1 MLSGIFR
8 TAFIIVV
15 ILSDNVSMKKISI
28 QGVKGCFHEQA
39 ARLFYKEHGLCE
51 PDILECCTFDDLYS
65 SMDRGEADAAVM
77 AIENTVSGGLLPN
90 FELLRKYDR
99 KIKGEVFLRIQQN
112 LMALPGQR
120 IEDIKEVRTHYMAI
134 NQTREFFKD
143 YPWIRLVE
151 SEDTAKSAAEV
162 AQQGLKGVGAVASM
176 LAAELYDLEVL
187 AESIETYKQNFTR
200 FLVFDDALEVD
211 KAKINKASMCFTL
224 SHTPGSLAHVLTIL
238 SFYGMNLTRIQSLP
252 IPGQE
257 WQYFFYVDIKFDDY
271 LRYEQALSAVRP
283 LMEDLNILGEY
294 ISAI

>member
-1 MLSGIFR
+1 MDSLIKFLNMER
-8 TAFIIVV
+8 
-15 ILSDNVSMKKISI
+15 KIAI

-39 ARLFYKEHGLCE
+39 ARLFYDGFGCSAPE
-51 PDILECCTFDDLYS
+51 IVECALFDDLYK
-65 SMDRGEADAAVM
+65 SMDGARADAAVM

-99 KIKGEVFLRIQQN
+99 KIKGEVFLRIKQN
-112 LMALPGQR
+112 LMALPGQKM
-120 IEDIKEVRTHYMAI
+120 EDIKEVRTHYMAI

-162 AQQGLKGVGAVASM
+162 AQNQLMGVGAVASE
-176 LAAELYDLEVL
+176 LAAELYGLEIL

-200 FLVFDDALEVD
+200 FLILDDALEVD
-211 KAKINKASMCFTL
+211 KTKVNKASWCFTL
-224 SHTPGSLAHVLTIL
+224 SHKPGSLAHVLTIL
-238 SFYGMNLTRIQSLP
+238 SFYDMNLTRIQSLP

-294 ISAI
+294 VAAV

>member
-1 MLSGIFR
+1 MRR
-8 TAFIIVV
+8 TVF
-15 ILSDNVSMKKISI
+15 ILSMEKKIAI

-39 ARLFYKEHGLCE
+39 ARLFYQEHGNIV
-51 PDILECCTFDDLYS
+51 PQTVECLTFDDLYKAI
-65 SMDRGEADAAVM
+65 DKGLADAAVM

-112 LMALPGQR
+112 LMALPGQT

-151 SEDTAKSAAEV
+151 SEDTAKSAADV
-162 AQQGLKGVGAVASM
+162 AEGGLMGVGAVAST
-176 LAAELYDLEVL
+176 LAAELYGLDIL

-200 FLVFDDALEVD
+200 FLILDDALEVD
-211 KAKINKASMCFTL
+211 KTNVNKSSMCFTL

-283 LMEDLNILGEY
+283 LMEDLNVLGEY
-294 ISAI
+294 VAAV

>member
-1 MLSGIFR
+1 MLSGASR
-8 TAFIIVV
+8 TAF
-15 ILSDNVSMKKISI
+15 LYKGKNMKKVAI

-39 ARLFYKEHGLCE
+39 ARLFYEQSEGVV
-51 PDILECCTFDDLYS
+51 PDICECSTFDGLYRS
-65 SMDRGEADAAVM
+65 VEAGDADAAVM

-112 LMALPGQR
+112 LMALPGQT

-134 NQTREFFKD
+134 NQTREFFKN

-162 AQQGLKGVGAVASM
+162 AAEGLMGVGAVAST
-176 LAAELYDLEVL
+176 LAAELYGLEIL
-187 AESIETYKQNFTR
+187 ADSIETYKQNFTR
-200 FLVFDDALEVD
+200 FLVLDDSIQVD
-211 KAKINKASMCFTL
+211 RSKVNKSSMCFTL

-257 WQYFFYVDIKFDDY
+257 WQYFFYVDIKFQDY
-271 LRYEQALSAVRP
+271 LRYEQALAAVRP

-294 ISAI
+294 VASI

>member
-1 MLSGIFR
+1 MDR
-8 TAFIIVV
+8 
-15 ILSDNVSMKKISI
+15 KIAI

-39 ARLFYKEHGLCE
+39 ARLFYEGQGCSSPE
-51 PDILECCTFDDLYS
+51 IVECAEFDDLYKSLS
-65 SMDRGEADAAVM
+65 SGQAQAAVM

-90 FELLRKYDR
+90 FELLRKYER

-112 LMALPGQR
+112 LMALPGQK

-151 SEDTAKSAAEV
+151 SEDTAKSAADV
-162 AQQGLKGVGAVASM
+162 AQNNLLGVGAVASE
-176 LAAELYDLEVL
+176 LAADLYNLEVL
-187 AESIETYKQNFTR
+187 AHSIETYKQNFTR
-200 FLVFDDALEVD
+200 FLILDDGLQVD
-211 KAKINKASMCFTL
+211 KAQVNKASWCFTL
-224 SHTPGSLAHVLTIL
+224 NHKPGSLAHVLTLL
-238 SFYGMNLTRIQSLP
+238 SFYDMNLTRIQSLP

-257 WQYFFYVDIKFDDY
+257 WQYFFYVDIKFEDY

-294 ISAI
+294 IAAI

>member
-1 MLSGIFR
+1 MMLSGVFR
-8 TAFIIVV
+8 AAFL
-15 ILSDNVSMKKISI
+15 LSAMKKIAI

-39 ARLFYKEHGLCE
+39 ARLFYQGHGIMDPE
-51 PDILECCTFDDLYS
+51 VVECLTFDGLYKGL
-65 SMDRGEADAAVM
+65 DEGRADAAIM

-112 LMALPGQR
+112 LMALPGQK

-151 SEDTAKSAAEV
+151 SEDTAKSAADV
-162 AQQGLKGVGAVASM
+162 AQNGLMGVGAVAST
-176 LAAELYDLEVL
+176 LAADLYGLEIL

-200 FLVFDDALEVD
+200 FLVFDDSLEVD
-211 KAKINKASMCFTL
+211 LSKTNKASMCFTL
-224 SHTPGSLAHVLTIL
+224 PHAPGSLAHVLTIM

-257 WQYFFYVDIKFDDY
+257 WQYFFYVDIKYDD
-271 LRYEQALSAVRP
+271 RVRFEQAIAAVRP

-294 ISAI
+294 VAAI

>member
-1 MLSGIFR
+1 MSKRI
-8 TAFIIVV
+8 A
-15 ILSDNVSMKKISI
+15 I

-39 ARLFYKEHGLCE
+39 ARLFYEEYGHVV
-51 PDILECCTFDDLYS
+51 PQIVECLTFDGLYE
-65 SMDRGEADAAVM
+65 SMNAGNADAAVM

-90 FELLRKYDR
+90 FELLRKYDH

-112 LMALPGQR
+112 LMAMPGQK
-120 IEDIKEVRTHYMAI
+120 IEDIREVRTHYMAI
-134 NQTREFFKD
+134 NQTREFFKN

-162 AQQGLKGVGAVASM
+162 AAERLMGVGAVAST
-176 LAAELYDLEVL
+176 LAADLYGLEIL

-200 FLVFDDALEVD
+200 FLILDDSLEVD
-211 KAKINKASMCFTL
+211 RQKIDKSSMCFTL

-271 LRYEQALSAVRP
+271 VRYEQALAAVRP
-283 LMEDLNILGEY
+283 LMEDLRILGEY
-294 ISAI
+294 TSAI

>member
-1 MLSGIFR
+1 MDR
-8 TAFIIVV
+8 
-15 ILSDNVSMKKISI
+15 KIAI

-39 ARLFYKEHGLCE
+39 ARLFYEGQGCSSPE
-51 PDILECCTFDDLYS
+51 IVECAEFDDLYKSLS
-65 SMDRGEADAAVM
+65 SGQAQAAVM

-112 LMALPGQR
+112 LMALPGQK

-151 SEDTAKSAAEV
+151 SEDTAKSAADV
-162 AQQGLKGVGAVASM
+162 AQNNLLGVGAVASE
-176 LAAELYDLEVL
+176 LAADLYNLEVL
-187 AESIETYKQNFTR
+187 AHSIETYKQNFTR
-200 FLVFDDALEVD
+200 FLILDDGLQVD
-211 KAKINKASMCFTL
+211 KAQVNKASWCFTL
-224 SHTPGSLAHVLTIL
+224 DHKPGSLAHVLTIL
-238 SFYGMNLTRIQSLP
+238 SFYDMNLTRVQSLP

-257 WQYFFYVDIKFDDY
+257 WQYFFYVDIKFEDY

-294 ISAI
+294 IAAI